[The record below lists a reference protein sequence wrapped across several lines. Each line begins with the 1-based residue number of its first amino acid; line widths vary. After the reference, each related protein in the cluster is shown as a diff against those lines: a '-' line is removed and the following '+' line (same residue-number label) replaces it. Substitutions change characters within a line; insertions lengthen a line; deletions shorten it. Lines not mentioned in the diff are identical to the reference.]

1 MSSKDSSTTALADTT
16 LPAEVKDPHSEAG
29 PKADAAAKFAVLQAP
44 NVVPAAFEDVWE
56 PKMDK
61 WGRQM
66 LTAVEDV
73 NEMLAVGLGLEAQ
86 SLKYLAR

>member
-1 MSSKDSSTTALADTT
+1 MK
-16 LPAEVKDPHSEAG
+16 EPHSEVG
-29 PKADAAAKFAVLQAP
+29 TKADAAAKFAVLQAP

-56 PKMDK
+56 VKMDK

-66 LTAVEDV
+66 LAAVEDV

-86 SLKYLAR
+86 SLKQLAR

>member
-1 MSSKDSSTTALADTT
+1 MSSGSRSGVTPASSE
-16 LPAEVKDPHSEAG
+16 LPTNVKEPHSEVG
-29 PKADAAAKFAVLQAP
+29 TKADAAAKFAVLQAP

-56 PKMDK
+56 VKMDK

-66 LTAVEDV
+66 LAAVEDV

-86 SLKYLAR
+86 SLKQLAR